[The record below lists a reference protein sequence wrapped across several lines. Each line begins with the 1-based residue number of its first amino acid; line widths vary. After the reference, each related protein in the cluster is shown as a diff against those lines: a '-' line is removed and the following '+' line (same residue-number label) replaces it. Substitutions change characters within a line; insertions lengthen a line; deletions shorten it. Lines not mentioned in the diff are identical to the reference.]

1 MSSGARKSKKL
12 KIEVPIDSGDYIMS
26 VESGGHRVAFTPER
40 VEELLRP
47 ELEVR
52 QQITATLGYIP

>member
-1 MSSGARKSKKL
+1 MSSTGARESKKL
-12 KIEVPIDSGDYIMS
+12 KIEVPIDSLKTTVYMA

-52 QQITATLGYIP
+52 